1 MLTVEPQAYARSRQ
15 AELTRSV
22 GDVRLTQ
29 KSQARPRPVAG
40 TQQPMLRW
48 LTSHLRL
55 KPTAPAPC
63 C

>member
-15 AELTRSV
+15 AELTRYV

-29 KSQARPRPVAG
+29 KSQARPRPG
-40 TQQPMLRW
+40 RWYRQPMLRW

-55 KPTAPAPC
+55 KPTAPAAC